1 MHELSIAMEIL
12 DIVAKT
18 AADHGSNCIKSISL
32 KVGDLSGVEI
42 DSLSFSFDAIKG
54 ENKLTGDAELVIKR
68 IPVVVRCAVC
78 DDEFEAKERILACP
92 VCKGFDTVM
101 LQGDELSVVDIEVE

>member
-18 AADHGSNCIKSISL
+18 ASEHGFDRIKSVRL
-32 KVGDLSGVEI
+32 RVGDISGVEV
-42 DSLSFSFDAIKG
+42 DSLTFSFDAIKG
-54 ENKLTGDAELVIKR
+54 DRKLTVDAELVVERVPLKVHCR
-68 IPVVVRCAVC
+68 TC
-78 DDEFEAKERILACP
+78 DGEFTGEGQYLTCP
-92 VCKGFDTVM
+92 SCNGFDTEM